1 MHTSI
6 HLSAYFLVVMSAEK
20 CFALYFPLQAKNFCT
35 IKNAIVVSIT
45 TAAVF
50 SIYNIQWFFTIEKVY
65 VMNIKRMRCQII
77 NAPDFLRFHWRDI
90 DAIIASYVPMG
101 LMLAFNLAVI
111 ILLCKNRG
119 KDLGIGSTSR
129 DMSKIARQVTTMLL
143 SVTCVFIALKCPVA
157 IYFHT
162 VSIYITNRPVT
173 KAILNNFIYVN
184 SSINAFLYMFSGSKY
199 RERVLAI
206 FKCLRNSKPPTESN
220 ITEGE
225 TERQT
230 I

>member
-6 HLSAYFLVVMSAEK
+6 HLSAYFLVAMSAEK
-20 CFALYFPLQAKNFCT
+20 CFALYFPLQAKNVCT
-35 IKNAIVVSIT
+35 VRNAIIVSIVN
-45 TAAVF
+45 AAVF
-50 SIYNIQWFFTIEKVY
+50 SIYNIQWFFTIERVY

-90 DAIIASYVPMG
+90 DAIIASYVPMV
-101 LMLAFNLAVI
+101 LMLAFNLAI
-111 ILLCKNRG
+111 IVLLCKNRG
-119 KDLGIGSTSR
+119 KDLGVGSTSR
-129 DMSKIARQVTTMLL
+129 DMSKIAKQVTAMLL
-143 SVTCVFIALKCPVA
+143 SVTCVFIVLKCPVA

-162 VSIYITNRPVT
+162 VSIHITNRPIT
-173 KAILNNFIYVN
+173 KAVLNNFIYVN

-199 RERVLAI
+199 RERVFNL
-206 FKCLRNSKPPTESN
+206 FKCFRKSMPSN
-220 ITEGE
+220 ISEGE